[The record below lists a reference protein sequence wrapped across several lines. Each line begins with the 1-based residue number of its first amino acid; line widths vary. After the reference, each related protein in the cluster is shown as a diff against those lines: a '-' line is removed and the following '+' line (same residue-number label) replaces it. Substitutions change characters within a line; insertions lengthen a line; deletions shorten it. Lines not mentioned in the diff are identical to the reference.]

1 MAIFIICQK
10 SHLLQL
16 FKLIMKPLM
25 FTLKWMRA
33 IWIAKF
39 LEEDADKNLKTIALE
54 DLLSWVDKNAK

>member
-1 MAIFIICQK
+1 
-10 SHLLQL
+10 
-16 FKLIMKPLM
+16 M